1 MNNGLIEY
9 KKSFVSKIK
18 DFLKNLFGMKKAN
31 DVIPKVEDEVA
42 VINDRTNKFLNEI
55 RVENNDL
62 EKLIDKKDFLNFLDG
77 NEEALKKLS
86 IDKLEKLIKY
96 YDGVIEKNDKLIK
109 RMKKSA

>member
-18 DFLKNLFGMKKAN
+18 DFFKNLFGMKKAN

-77 NEEALKKLS
+77 NEEALKKL
-86 IDKLEKLIKY
+86 IKY
-96 YDGVIEKNDKLIK
+96 YDGVIEKNDKIIK

>member
-18 DFLKNLFGMKKAN
+18 DFFKNLFGMKKAN

-77 NEEALKKLS
+77 NEEALKKL
-86 IDKLEKLIKY
+86 IKY

>member
-18 DFLKNLFGMKKAN
+18 DFFKNLFGMKKAN

-77 NEEALKKLS
+77 NEEALKKLP